1 LRAVFLHEKFRHFPP
16 RVDTQTSAQYSA
28 GKPDTDRLSG
38 APVRARRRVLQSSF
52 RIPSPYSAQ
61 VAPSGCPVMSLFVFR
76 VNALRHRVSILYAE
90 TK

>member
-1 LRAVFLHEKFRHFPP
+1 MLCACGRKLYEVLDKL
-16 RVDTQTSAQYSA
+16 SAARPA
-28 GKPDTDRLSG
+28 GRP
-38 APVRARRRVLQSSF
+38 RRRVLQSSF

-61 VAPSGCPVMSLFVFR
+61 VAPSGRPVMSLFVFR